1 MGETSL
7 KEKTAK
13 GLLWGSIGNG
23 SQQLLNLLFGIV
35 LARLLSPSDYG
46 MVGMLTIFSAIVGTL
61 QDSGFTVAL
70 ANKKDVGHKDYNA
83 VFWFSLL
90 MGIGLYTLL
99 FFSSPLIAKFYHRP
113 ELTSL
118 ARFVFLGSLISSA
131 STAHNAY
138 LFKNL
143 MVRQRT
149 MAAVPALIVSG
160 TVGVIMAMNG
170 MSYWG
175 IATQSL
181 VFIAIVN
188 GSFWYF
194 SPWRPTFQ
202 FDFRP
207 LREMFGFSS
216 KMLVT
221 NTFLQFNNNIVSAVL
236 GRFFSIKDVGFFTQS
251 NKWNTMGYSFITG
264 TVNSV
269 AQPVLST
276 VSDDPER
283 ACRTFRKMLR
293 FTAFMSFPAMFGIAL
308 IAPELIVITITEKW
322 AACIVILQLLCVWGA
337 VMPITTLYSNLII
350 SKRKSSVYMWNTIVL
365 AIIQLGLMV
374 VLHRFGL
381 YCIVMTTI
389 GTNIMWFFVWHYFVN
404 REIGIKL
411 SMAFKDILPFAA
423 IAAFTMVA
431 TYFIT
436 SPIHN
441 IYIRFGM
448 KIIVAAAIYFIIL
461 RICGAKILNESVSFL
476 LSYIKKGK
484 K

>member
-1 MGETSL
+1 MGEISL

-83 VFWFSLL
+83 VFWFSLF
-90 MGIGLYTLL
+90 MGIGLYAIL

-181 VFIAIVN
+181 VFIVIVN

-236 GRFFSIKDVGFFTQS
+236 GRFFSIRDVGFFTQS

-322 AACIVILQLLCVWGA
+322 AACIVILQLLCLWGA

-374 VLHRFGL
+374 ALHRFGL

-436 SPIHN
+436 IPIHN
-441 IYIRFGM
+441 IYIRFM
-448 KIIVAAAIYFIIL
+448 VKIIVAAAIYFIIL

>member
-83 VFWFSLL
+83 VFWFSLF
-90 MGIGLYTLL
+90 MGIGLYTIL
-99 FFSSPLIAKFYHRP
+99 FFCSPLIAKFYHRP

-276 VSDDPER
+276 ASDDPER
-283 ACRTFRKMLR
+283 ACRMFRKMLR

-322 AACIVILQLLCVWGA
+322 AACIFILQLLCVWGA
-337 VMPITTLYSNLII
+337 AMPITTLYSNLII
-350 SKRKSSVYMWNTIVL
+350 SKQKSSVYMWNTIVL
-365 AIIQLGLMV
+365 AVIQLVLMV
-374 VLHRFGL
+374 ALHRFGL

-389 GTNIMWFFVWHYFVN
+389 GANIMWFFVWHYFVN
-404 REIGIKL
+404 KEIGIKL

-423 IAAFTMVA
+423 IAAFTMAA

-441 IYIRFGM
+441 IYIRFGV

>member
-1 MGETSL
+1 MGETTL

-70 ANKKDVGHKDYNA
+70 ANKKDVGHRDYNA

-90 MGIGLYTLL
+90 MGAGLYAVL
-99 FFSSPLIAKFYHRP
+99 FACAPLIAQFYHRP
-113 ELTSL
+113 ELTPL
-118 ARFVFLGSLISSA
+118 ARFVFLGSLISSSA
-131 STAHNAY
+131 TAHSAY

-143 MVRQRT
+143 MVKQRT

-160 TVGVIMAMNG
+160 TVGVVMAMNG

-181 VFIAIVN
+181 VYIAIVN

-194 SPWRPTFQ
+194 SPWRPTLDV
-202 FDFRP
+202 DFRP

-221 NTFLQFNNNIVSAVL
+221 NAFLQFNNNLVSAVL
-236 GRFFSIKDVGFFTQS
+236 GRFFSIRDVGHFTQS
-251 NKWNTMGYSFITG
+251 NKWNTMGYSLING
-264 TVNSV
+264 TVSSV
-269 AQPVLST
+269 AQPVLAS
-276 VSDDPER
+276 VADDRER

-293 FTAFMSFPAMFGIAL
+293 FTAFMSFPAMLGIAL

-322 AACIVILQLLCVWGA
+322 AACIPILQLLCIWGA
-337 VMPITTLYSNLII
+337 MMPINTLYSNLII
-350 SKRKSSVYMWNTIVL
+350 SKKKSSIYMWNTIAL
-365 AIIQLGLMV
+365 ALLQLALMV

-381 YCIVMTTI
+381 YCIVVTTV
-389 GTNIMWFFVWHYFVN
+389 GTNVAWFFVWHYFVN
-404 REIGIKL
+404 REIGIRL
-411 SMAFKDILPFAA
+411 LMALKDILPFAL
-423 IAAFTMVA
+423 IAAAAMAATHFATLPIGSIYLRFVA
-431 TYFIT
+431 
-436 SPIHN
+436 
-441 IYIRFGM
+441 
-448 KIIVAAAIYFIIL
+448 KIVVAAVIYLITL
-461 RICGAKILNESVSFL
+461 RICGTKILKESISFL
-476 LSYIKKGK
+476 SSYIRKGK